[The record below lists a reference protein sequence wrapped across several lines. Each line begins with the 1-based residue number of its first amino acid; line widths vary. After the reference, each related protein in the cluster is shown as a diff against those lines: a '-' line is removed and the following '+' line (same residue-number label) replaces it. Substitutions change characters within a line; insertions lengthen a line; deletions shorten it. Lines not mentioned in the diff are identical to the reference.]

1 MNDINPGYKEEY
13 RPRSFPNIKD
23 GQSLLRKNS
32 LFLLNFIQMKQ
43 KKARKVPH
51 IGEYPIKHQ
60 NTEDNPKLHLNRHL
74 REKEFIDSIKIKKE
88 PKKPQIID
96 CENPPLYP

>member
-1 MNDINPGYKEEY
+1 M
-13 RPRSFPNIKD
+13 
-23 GQSLLRKNS
+23 
-32 LFLLNFIQMKQ
+32 
-43 KKARKVPH
+43 PH